1 MPPKPSA
8 KQRYDRQRAAKTPPH
23 VSLGMVRLV
32 AGIKI
37 NDLIER
43 IAENTGKR
51 YTVGAISA
59 VENGHRGASI
69 ELLRALEG
77 AYGLPEGAISTQY
90 EPRRA
95 SDLNDVVPV

>member
-1 MPPKPSA
+1 MPSKPSA

-23 VSLGMVRLV
+23 VSLKFIRFV

-37 NDLIER
+37 DELISRMEE
-43 IAENTGKR
+43 ATGKR

-59 VENGHRGASI
+59 VENGHRGASV

-77 AYGLPEGAISTQY
+77 AYGLPEGSITTQY

-95 SDLNDVVPV
+95 SDSEAIPA